1 MKFKLFSKIEF
12 EISAPIVVI
21 EAFCYQSNFYKKY
34 DLIAERKIKDVNKI
48 GARINSKILPKCKK
62 IIDSAVNL
70 PIYEKSLSINDFL
83 DLSDE
88 TREGYIQEL
97 YAQVIAKLIKIEGIG
112 FSKATKILH
121 TLYREIIPMIDN
133 PLKKKYKQ
141 KINPGWSEF
150 TSAQIF
156 IDYYE
161 ALKTEPNWRNLNL
174 LSDTLKDNNV
184 RGLSIIRI
192 FDILW
197 WSYLKAEA
205 LSRKEKIHWSSITC
219 G

>member
-12 EISAPIVVI
+12 EVSEPIVVI
-21 EAFCYQSNFYKKY
+21 EAFCYQNNFYKNF
-34 DLIAERKIKDVNKI
+34 DLLENPTIEDVNKI
-48 GARINSKILPKCKK
+48 GARINSELLPECKEIIEGASKLKIFKFS
-62 IIDSAVNL
+62 IIN
-70 PIYEKSLSINDFL
+70 FL
-83 DLSDE
+83 DLSPDAR
-88 TREGYIQEL
+88 TDYIQKFYEK
-97 YAQVIAKLIKIEGIG
+97 VIAKLIRIKGVK
-112 FSKATKILH
+112 FSKATKLLH
-121 TLYREIIPMIDN
+121 TLYPEIIPMIDN

-156 IDYYE
+156 IHYYE
-161 ALKTEPNWRNLNL
+161 TLKAAPNWGNLNL
-174 LSDTLKDNNV
+174 LSNTLKSNGV
-184 RGLSIIRI
+184 KGLSIVRI

-205 LSRKEKIHWSSITC
+205 LSRKENIHWHSIKW